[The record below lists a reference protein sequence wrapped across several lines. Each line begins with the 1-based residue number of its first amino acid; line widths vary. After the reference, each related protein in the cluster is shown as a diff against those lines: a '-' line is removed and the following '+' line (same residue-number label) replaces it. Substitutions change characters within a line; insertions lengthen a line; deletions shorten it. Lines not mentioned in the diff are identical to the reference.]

1 MFLAV
6 IAFTISSFRHYIMF
20 NHQNI
25 VEDDNEDED
34 ETSRINSRVSFQ
46 LILMFFYSGS
56 SNILD
61 KIRSIVTYVCTY
73 LWAISFIL
81 LIFILYASI
90 RGPFNI
96 INSFNTG
103 KIEKLFIYR
112 NTKKIN
118 HYNSFLLV

>member
-20 NHQNI
+20 NHQNL
-25 VEDDNEDED
+25 VEDDNEDDD
-34 ETSRINSRVSFQ
+34 ETSIENLFVFCQ
-46 LILMFFYSGS
+46 YIYIYSGS
-56 SNILD
+56 SNIFD
-61 KIRSIVTYVCTY
+61 KIRSIVTYICTY

-96 INSFNTG
+96 INSLNTG
-103 KIEKLFIYR
+103 KIMMNFFPVILSM
-112 NTKKIN
+112 T
-118 HYNSFLLV
+118 

>member
-1 MFLAV
+1 MK
-6 IAFTISSFRHYIMF
+6 MMMK
-20 NHQNI
+20 Q
-25 VEDDNEDED
+25 VEFYKD
-34 ETSRINSRVSFQ
+34 
-46 LILMFFYSGS
+46 MFFLIYRTIYSGS

-103 KIEKLFIYR
+103 KIPLSNYLFLGLI
-112 NTKKIN
+112 
-118 HYNSFLLV
+118 

>member
-20 NHQNI
+20 NHQNY
-25 VEDDNEDED
+25 VDDENEDDD
-34 ETSRINSRVSFQ
+34 ETSKYFSSFDIIIFPVFFNIN
-46 LILMFFYSGS
+46 LGS
-56 SNILD
+56 SNILN
-61 KIRSIVTYVCTY
+61 KVRSIVTYVCTY

-81 LIFILYASI
+81 LIFLLYASI

-103 KIEKLFIYR
+103 KSQILY
-112 NTKKIN
+112 
-118 HYNSFLLV
+118 Y

>member
-20 NHQNI
+20 NHQNL
-25 VEDDNEDED
+25 VEEDNEDED
-34 ETSRINSRVSFQ
+34 ETNNNSTF
-46 LILMFFYSGS
+46 
-56 SNILD
+56 LD
-61 KIRSIVTYVCTY
+61 KIRSIVTYICTY
-73 LWAISFIL
+73 LWTISFIL

-103 KIEKLFIYR
+103 KNPLI
-112 NTKKIN
+112 
-118 HYNSFLLV
+118 LLVL